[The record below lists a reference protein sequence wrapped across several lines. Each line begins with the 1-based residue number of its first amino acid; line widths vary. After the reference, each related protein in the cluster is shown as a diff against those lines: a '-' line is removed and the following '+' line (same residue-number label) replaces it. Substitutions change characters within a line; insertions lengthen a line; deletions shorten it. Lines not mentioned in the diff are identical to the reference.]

1 MNRSELEQYIAEI
14 GSADEE
20 ALAAA
25 RERQAALI
33 KPPGSLGELEEISIR
48 LAGVTGKVR
57 QHFRKPLVII
67 LSADNGVYEEGVS
80 SAPQTVTIQQT
91 INFIRRM
98 TGVGAL
104 TKEFGNELL
113 VLDMG
118 INGDVPAAILSKD
131 MEDYQTKVIDRKIA
145 YGTKNF
151 AKEPAMSEE
160 QVLQAIAAGIEA
172 VEFAKAKGHDILGVG
187 EMGIC
192 NTSTSAAVLG
202 ALANLSAEQVCGR
215 GGGLEDAPF
224 LHKKDIV
231 ADAIAEARTNRLD
244 PVGVLALC
252 GGFDIAAMTGVFL
265 AAAHEHIP
273 VVIDGYIS
281 VTAAVAAAKLCP
293 EAADYMF
300 PSHQSFEIGY
310 KKAVTELGLHPY
322 LDLGMRLGEGS
333 GCVIGFEVIRAAC
346 AVMDGMATFAEGG
359 INDDYLE
366 EIRKGDC
373 F

>member
-1 MNRSELEQYIAEI
+1 MTEKELEQYISEIEGGDPAAEK
-14 GSADEE
+14 
-20 ALAAA
+20 AAT
-25 RERQAALI
+25 ERQAALI
-33 KPPGSLGELEEISIR
+33 KPPGSLGELETISIR
-48 LAGVTGKVR
+48 LAALTGKVR

-67 LSADNGVYEEGVS
+67 LSADNGVFEEGVS
-80 SAPQTVTIQQT
+80 SAPQSVTIQQT

-104 TKEFGNELL
+104 TKEFGNDLL

-118 INGDVPAAILSKD
+118 INGTVPAALSSKD
-131 MEDYQTKVIDRKIA
+131 MTDYQTKVIDRKIA

-151 AKEPAMSEE
+151 AKEPAMTRE
-160 QVLQAIAAGIEA
+160 QVLQAIATGIEA
-172 VEFAKAKGHDILGVG
+172 VDFAKAQGYDILGVG

-202 ALANLSAEQVCGR
+202 ALAELSAEQVCGR

-224 LHKKDIV
+224 LHKKEIV
-231 ADAIAEARTNRLD
+231 AQAIAAARTEHLD

-265 AAAHEHIP
+265 AAAHERMP
-273 VVIDGYIS
+273 VLIDGYIS

-293 EAADYMF
+293 EATAAMLAT
-300 PSHQSFEIGY
+300 HQSFEIGY
-310 KKAVTELGLHPY
+310 MKAAAELGVHPY

-333 GCVIGFEVIRAAC
+333 GCVIGFEVVRAAC
-346 AVMDGMATFAEGG
+346 AVMDGMATFEEGG